1 MRRAAAVLLALLAL
15 LALAPPLRAQEREV
29 TVRGDDRSRAVQLAR
44 ALVARGGYVLIDQD
58 TTLPAYFRAPA
69 GLVVVDA
76 EVRLEGVVD
85 GGVAVLGGHLYLR
98 PRSRVGGPIAVV
110 DGGVYP
116 SALAEYEEIFESRIS
131 TDVDVLPVPGGP
143 PPGADWLAVTID
155 PPPYP
160 ARITLVP
167 RPFPS
172 YDRVN
177 GATLS
182 AGLRLRLTRA
192 YDDPPTVDAWVSYR
206 TGREDFGGGVVA
218 DVPLDASVHLVGEVS
233 RASRTN
239 DAWIRGD
246 LFNSVSALA
255 VGADYRDYYESDL
268 ARLLVER
275 QPAQALLAGE
285 SWIGPRLGVLVSRD
299 RSLAALEEPWA
310 LTGRDELRRPN
321 PGIEDGTVVSA
332 VAGAAVQSA
341 GRSSFFT
348 GDLVVERGLEGAGDF
363 GFTQLVGE
371 GRWETT
377 AFQTHEL
384 WVYFRGMG
392 TLGDDAAPR
401 QRDGILGGA
410 GTLPTLEIGELRGD
424 RLFFVSSSYSAPV
437 PYVEVPFLGQPY
449 LELTHATG
457 TAWATGTPMPR
468 WVQNVGA
475 GLRSGLVRGLVVIDP
490 EEPGDPAFVVELV
503 IPGLR

>member
-1 MRRAAAVLLALLAL
+1 MGRAAAVLLALLAV
-15 LALAPPLRAQEREV
+15 LALVPSLGAQEGDIV
-29 TVRGDDRSRAVQLAR
+29 VRGDDRSRAVQLAR
-44 ALVARGGYVLIDQD
+44 ALVARGGYVLVARD
-58 TTLPAYFRAPA
+58 TTLPASFRAPA

-98 PRSRVGGPIAVV
+98 PNSRVTGPIAVV

-131 TDVDVLPVPGGP
+131 TDVDVRPVVAPGP
-143 PPGADWLAVTID
+143 PPGADWLAVSID

-160 ARITLVP
+160 ARVTLVP

-182 AGLRLRLTRA
+182 AGLRLRLTQA
-192 YDDPPTVDAWVSYR
+192 YDNPPTVDAWVSYR
-206 TGREDFGGGVVA
+206 TGRENFGGGVVA
-218 DVPLDASVHLVGEVS
+218 DVPLGASVHLVGEVS

-246 LFNSVSALA
+246 LFNSAAALA
-255 VGADYRDYYESDL
+255 VGTDVRDYYESDL

-275 QPAQALLAGE
+275 QPVQALIAGE
-285 SWIGPRLGVLVSRD
+285 TWIGPRAGVLVSRD
-299 RSLAALEEPWA
+299 RSLTALEEPWA

-321 PGIEDGTVVSA
+321 PEIDEGTVVSA
-332 VAGAAVQSA
+332 LVGTEFQAAG
-341 GRSSFFT
+341 GSSFFT
-348 GDLVVERGLEGAGDF
+348 ADLSVERGIEGVGDF
-363 GFTQLVGE
+363 AFTHLVGE

-377 AFQTHEL
+377 AFRTHEL

-392 TLGDDAAPR
+392 SLGDDRAPR
-401 QRDGILGGA
+401 QRRGILGGA
-410 GTLPTLEIGELRGD
+410 GTLPTLEIGQLRGD

-437 PYVEVPFLGQPY
+437 PYVELPFLGQPY

-457 TAWATGTPMPR
+457 TAWDTGTPMPR
-468 WVQNVGA
+468 WVQNAGI

-490 EEPGDPAFVVELV
+490 EEPRDPAFVVELV
-503 IPGLR
+503 IPGL

>member
-1 MRRAAAVLLALLAL
+1 MGRIGTILLTVLGVF
-15 LALAPPLRAQEREV
+15 ALAPGLGAQQREI
-29 TVRGDDRSRAVQLAR
+29 TVAGDDRSRAVQLAR
-44 ALVARGGYVLIDQD
+44 ALVARGGYVVVDRD
-58 TTLPAYFRAPA
+58 TTLPPGFRAPA

-76 EVRLEGVVD
+76 EVRLEGMVD

-116 SALAEYEEIFESRIS
+116 SELAEYDEIFESRIS
-131 TDVDVLPVPGGP
+131 TDVDVVPVTGGP
-143 PPGADWLAVTID
+143 PPGADLLAVSIN

-192 YDDPPTVDAWVSYR
+192 YDNPPTVDAWVSYR

-218 DVPLDASVHLVGEVS
+218 DVPLGAHLHLVGELS

-246 LFNSVSALA
+246 LFNSLSALV

-268 ARLLVER
+268 ARILVER
-275 QPAQALLAGE
+275 LPGQPLLAGQ
-285 SWIGPRLGVLVSRD
+285 SRIGPRLGLLVSRD
-299 RSLAALEEPWA
+299 RSLATLEDPWA

-321 PGIEDGTVVSA
+321 PQIDEGTIVSA
-332 VAGAAVQSA
+332 VAGAAVRSA
-341 GRSSFFT
+341 GRTSFFT
-348 GDLVVERGLEGAGDF
+348 GDLAVERGLEGVGDF
-363 GFTQLVGE
+363 GFTHVVGD

-377 AFQTHEL
+377 AFSTHEL

-392 TLGDDAAPR
+392 SLGDDAAPR
-401 QRDGILGGA
+401 QRRGILGGS
-410 GTLPTLEIGELRGD
+410 GTLPTLGIGELRGD

-437 PYVEVPFLGQPY
+437 PHVEVPFLGPPY
-449 LELTHATG
+449 LELTYATG

-468 WVQNVGA
+468 WVQNVGI
-475 GLRSGLVRGLVVIDP
+475 GLRSGVIRGRVVIDP
-490 EEPGDPAFVVELV
+490 AEPGDPVFAVELV
-503 IPGLR
+503 IPGMQ